1 MICSIK
7 PQLASLTRK
16 IACKNHVHPIQYD
29 RYDRFRPIP
38 MAVPFMVAMVIHPIW
53 GNYGLM
59 TIPRC
64 KNATNLD
71 PHMKRSNEVIQL
83 RMMIAAKWVLQKKIG
98 RGFTWWVTTLVTT
111 GLSLFLLLSGVI
123 AHDSW
128 GESLGLM
135 LIWGYREYKTNREK
149 STKNN

>member
-1 MICSIK
+1 MDMICSIK

-16 IACKNHVHPIQYD
+16 VACKNHVHPIQYD

-83 RMMIAAKWVLQKKIG
+83 RMMIAPSGSYRKK
-98 RGFTWWVTTLVTT
+98 
-111 GLSLFLLLSGVI
+111 SGV
-123 AHDSW
+123 A
-128 GESLGLM
+128 SLGGLQPW
-135 LIWGYREYKTNREK
+135 LQLD
-149 STKNN
+149 

>member
-1 MICSIK
+1 
-7 PQLASLTRK
+7 
-16 IACKNHVHPIQYD
+16 
-29 RYDRFRPIP
+29 

-83 RMMIAAKWVLQKKIG
+83 RMMIAPSGSYRKK
-98 RGFTWWVTTLVTT
+98 
-111 GLSLFLLLSGVI
+111 SGV
-123 AHDSW
+123 A
-128 GESLGLM
+128 SLGGLQPW
-135 LIWGYREYKTNREK
+135 LQLD
-149 STKNN
+149 